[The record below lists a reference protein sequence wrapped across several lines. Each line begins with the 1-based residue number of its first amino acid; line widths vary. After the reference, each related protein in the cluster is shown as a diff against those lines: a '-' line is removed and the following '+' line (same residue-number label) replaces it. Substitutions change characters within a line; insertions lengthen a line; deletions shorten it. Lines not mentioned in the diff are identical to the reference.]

1 MKTDVP
7 VPIIRYERATGRI
20 LDTGTTCLPETLED
34 RVAAVLVGQ
43 QAPSVDMHRVDL
55 ETLRV
60 MPLPPRPDQWHEFDY
75 RQLRWVDPRSEAEL
89 WSQVRAQRDQLLA
102 ATDWTQLPD
111 VPESTRSTWMAYRQA
126 LRDVTQ
132 QQDPRDIT
140 WPPKPG
146 VI

>member
-43 QAPSVDMHRVDL
+43 QAPSVDAHRVDL

-60 MPLPPRPDQWHEFDY
+60 MPLPTQPSPRHVFDY
-75 RQLRWVDPRSEAEL
+75 RALAWIDPRSVDDRWAE
-89 WSQVRAQRDQLLA
+89 VRAERDRRLA
-102 ATDWTQLPD
+102 ASDWTQLPD
-111 VPESTRSTWMAYRQA
+111 VPEATRLAWTGYRQA

-132 QQDPRDIT
+132 QSDPDAID
-140 WPPKPG
+140 WPASPA
-146 VI
+146 